1 MFFSPLMW
9 EFIFMSFDRTNLP
22 SVCDMYKRRQ
32 TNGVADVIMIDIG
45 HMTKGT

>member
-1 MFFSPLMW
+1 MVFSPLMW

-22 SVCDMYKRRQ
+22 SVCDMYS
-32 TNGVADVIMIDIG
+32 VADVIMIDIG